1 MWMVSEGS
9 LEALTAGL
17 RDIRRYFDR
26 LGSKPSRKHRSV
38 TRQLGNSGFTGA
50 GKLNLAFFVL
60 LPPIFRGQKR
70 DPRSGQSRAEKG
82 QARVTDVT
90 IPATPR
96 NRPETKRR

>member
-1 MWMVSEGS
+1 MWTVSEGW

-26 LGSKPSRKHRSV
+26 LGPKPIRKHRSV

-50 GKLNLAFFVL
+50 GELNLVFSCFRAFSR
-60 LPPIFRGQKR
+60 PKR
-70 DPRSGQSRAEKG
+70 DPRSGQSLAEKG
-82 QARVTDVT
+82 QAHVTDVT

>member
-1 MWMVSEGS
+1 MWTVSEGW

-17 RDIRRYFDR
+17 RHIRRYFNR
-26 LGSKPSRKHRSV
+26 LGSKLIRKHRSV

-50 GKLNLAFFVL
+50 GKLNFVFFVL
-60 LPPIFRGQKR
+60 LPRIFRGQKR
-70 DPRSGQSRAEKG
+70 DRRSENSLAEKG

-90 IPATPR
+90 IPATSR

>member
-1 MWMVSEGS
+1 MWTVSEGW
-9 LEALTAGL
+9 LEALTGGL

-26 LGSKPSRKHRSV
+26 LGPKPIRKHRSV

-50 GKLNLAFFVL
+50 GELNFVFFL
-60 LPPIFRGQKR
+60 FPRIFRGQKR
-70 DPRSGQSRAEKG
+70 DPRSGQSLAEKG

-90 IPATPR
+90 IPTTPR